1 MNLIH
6 LRYRLFVAAF
16 LACGVITSCSEEGV
30 EAPVVAQPGTMTI
43 CLDAGGAGSR
53 AGQADIPDNMSPSTY
68 DERTIN
74 DLRYFAFPAD
84 ASAPGAKVLKGRLIP
99 PTQEELADGRYKE
112 YVVRDVEPGS
122 YRVYVVAN
130 MPECAD
136 AATESQL
143 KALRLD
149 YGKSTLP
156 EAGNLPMIHEP
167 QGITEVAAGGT
178 VVTASLHFTCVKV
191 RYNLIFDKENNENT
205 ATAFGNRGLI
215 IKSVNGHNLSASTPL
230 VLGGATAGEAASFS
244 SELPSGRYYATWG
257 RNDNAAGHEDVING
271 VDGVPATYADRWVY
285 QGTLY
290 LPERYTADSEKQ
302 SALSIEA
309 VVVDNTLAPDADG
322 KVDPADIPTG
332 SVNTY
337 RIELGHENE
346 KGQPRQFPRGT
357 YYEIIGQIETTE
369 FTELQAEVKVA
380 EWVPVAMA
388 HMGHTT
394 LSVDKTEAK
403 VTSIES
409 DSIRYVSNA
418 AEVTLGCDDMIDGRP
433 VIVQYGQ
440 NTQSRVIKFRI
451 NPDIPI
457 GAFAEGSKYPPT
469 GKAKIWIQANHLR
482 KYLDVS
488 YNVQPFFEVTPK
500 DVAISWLENLD
511 SDPTYT
517 KTFHFQTNLGGIA
530 GIDFPA
536 EMSVGSARIKV
547 ECDNPSASVG
557 TFTVTALNNPGT
569 TTLFNL
575 TLKPGDGSN
584 PGLAETVIVRVKP
597 PLGDYRVYFRPIND
611 EQGANNWHDAPFN
624 TVVLPEG
631 GENNWTTTW
640 SGPFFY
646 CYSQMGETIGGVIP
660 EYYVWLF
667 SEAWPGNL
675 MTKDQTNKGWYYFN
689 IAPDK
694 IATNGMDG
702 STKTIIPGETLMM
715 FNSGGDGAHR
725 HRCTHHLDPGLQLFD
740 YEDREGWVLY
750 DPLRAPYYSVY
761 DMRPE
766 IVNARYDIYT
776 QLLPT
781 KWDISY
787 GLIDAEKGK
796 QCTIFGT
803 PVYTQEE
810 VNGVTLYHTQFEF
823 KAPVGDLAKNIVIYF
838 ADGSKTMLFDGDNYA
853 TSDATA
859 EGYCY
864 KLEGRLTWS
873 RTPVDIEIPM
883 RRIYLKN
890 NENWASPYLHYWID
904 ENNTTSWPGIA
915 MKQLQDGSQWWY
927 LDIQAEYNHII
938 VSDNGASQSPNR
950 QIPTGTDDLY
960 INNQGI
966 VIGDRP

>member
-1 MNLIH
+1 ME
-6 LRYRLFVAAF
+6 VP
-16 LACGVITSCSEEGV
+16 T
-30 EAPVVAQPGTMTI
+30 VAQPGTITI
-43 CLDAGGAGSR
+43 CLDAVGAGSR
-53 AGQADIPDNMSPSTY
+53 AGQTDAGGNMSPSTY

-74 DLRYFAFPAD
+74 HLHYFAFPAD
-84 ASAPGAKVLKGRLIP
+84 DSAPGAKVLKGRLIP
-99 PTQEELADGRYKE
+99 PTPEELADGRYKE

-130 MPECAD
+130 MPECAA
-136 AATESQL
+136 AATESEL
-143 KALRLD
+143 KAMRLD

-167 QGITEVAAGGT
+167 QGITEVEAGGT

-191 RYNLIFDKENNENT
+191 RYNLIFDKENNDNT
-205 ATAFGNRGLI
+205 ATAFGDRGLL

-230 VLGGATAGEAASFS
+230 VLGGAMAGEAASFS
-244 SELPSGRYYATWG
+244 SVLPSGRYYATWV
-257 RNDNAAGHEDVING
+257 RNDNAAGGEDVIAR

-290 LPERYTADSEKQ
+290 LPERYTDDSGNQ
-302 SALSIEA
+302 SGLSIEA
-309 VVVDNTLAPDADG
+309 VVVDNTCAPDADG
-322 KVDPADIPTG
+322 TVNPADIPTG

-337 RIELGHENE
+337 HIELGHKN
-346 KGQPRQFPRGT
+346 GADQPRQFPRGT

-380 EWVPVAMA
+380 EWVPMAMA

-394 LSVDKTEAK
+394 LSVDKTEAR

-409 DSIRYVSNA
+409 DSIHYESNA

-440 NTQSRVIKFRI
+440 NMQSRTIRFRI

-500 DVAISWLENLD
+500 DVAISWLENID

-547 ECDNPSASVG
+547 ECDNPLASVG

-575 TLKPGDGSN
+575 TLSPRDGSN
-584 PGLAETVIVRVKP
+584 PGMAETVAVRVKP

-611 EQGANNWHDAPFN
+611 EQGGNDWHDAEFVN
-624 TVVLPEG
+624 ILPEG
-631 GENNWTTTW
+631 GENNWTNSW
-640 SGPFFY
+640 AGPYFY
-646 CYSQMGETIGGVIP
+646 CYSQMGETVGGVIP

-667 SEAWPGNL
+667 SKTWPGDH

-694 IATNGMDG
+694 TATNGMDG
-702 STKTIIPGETLMM
+702 STKTIAPGETLLM
-715 FNSGGDGAHR
+715 FNSGDDGPHR
-725 HRCTHHLDPGLQLFD
+725 HRCTHHLDPGIQLFD

-750 DPLRAPYYSVY
+750 DPLRAPYYMVY
-761 DMRPE
+761 DTRPE
-766 IVNARYDIYT
+766 IVNARYDVYT
-776 QLLPT
+776 QLRPAS
-781 KWDISY
+781 WNISY
-787 GLIDAEKGK
+787 GMIDAATNKK
-796 QCTIFGT
+796 YTIFGT
-803 PVYTQEE
+803 PVSTQEE
-810 VNGVTLYHTQFEF
+810 VNGITLYHTQFEF
-823 KAPVGDLAKNIVIYF
+823 KAPAGDLAKNIIIYF

-853 TSDATA
+853 TSDAA
-859 EGYCY
+859 AKGYCY
-864 KLEGRLTWS
+864 RIDGKPKWS
-873 RTPVDIEIPM
+873 RIPLDIEIPM
-883 RRIYLKN
+883 RRIWLRN
-890 NENWASPYLHYWID
+890 NLNWAAPYLHYW
-904 ENNTTSWPGIA
+904 NTSSTTTWPGEA
-915 MKQLQDGSQWWY
+915 MKRFKDGSQWWY
-927 LDIQAEYNHII
+927 LDIPPEYDYII
-938 VSDNGASQSPNR
+938 VSNQGATESQTYH
-950 QIPTGTDDLY
+950 ITAEGDLY
-960 INNQGI
+960 INNEGF